1 MHLSVLQS
9 LMIVVY
15 PIHQILFLISYIQ
28 FEYHVF
34 KIICSLNYNKAHG
47 YDDISMRLLKV
58 CDSSIVRPLSIVFRN
73 CLQIGTFPRNWKK
86 SNVVPIHK
94 KDDKQHYRPVWL
106 LQYLVK
112 FSKELP
118 ATQCLN
124 FLKKIISVHT
134 NPDFVHLTHVKVS
147 YYPLFM
153 TAMLVLTK
161 ILPST

>member
-1 MHLSVLQS
+1 
-9 LMIVVY
+9 
-15 PIHQILFLISYIQ
+15 
-28 FEYHVF
+28 
-34 KIICSLNYNKAHG
+34 
-47 YDDISMRLLKV
+47 MRLLKV

-73 CLQIGTFPRNWKK
+73 CLPIGAFPSNWKK
-86 SNVVPIHK
+86 SNVAPIHK

-124 FLKKIISVHT
+124 FLKKTISVHT